1 MSEDSD
7 AKRGRLPIVF
17 PIAAL
22 IVFFALALFERRW
35 IGDDGFINLR
45 IASNLLEGHGFVFNL
60 AERVEAG
67 TSPLYL
73 GIIALLGTLVR
84 VEDAAIVSGIAL
96 SLLGLVFAALG
107 GLKLIQP
114 KEHER
119 GAPPAYPIGIAL
131 IALLPPFWDYG
142 TAGLELGLG
151 LAWLGGLFFL
161 TASALRAQS
170 ASTARALLGAALIG
184 LGPLI
189 RPDFA
194 LVSAHYGALW
204 LLLTQRYWRARSF
217 HHSLLH
223 SLLHSLPSLS
233 AILAAAIALPLAYQ
247 CFRMGYFAS
256 LVPNTALAKEA
267 FSSRWDQGLRY
278 FIHLLRPYHLHA
290 PLALIAALGSARSIK
305 ALGSARSIKALSARR
320 LEGLVLLT
328 PLLAGLLHGLYII
341 RVGGDFMH
349 ARLLLPALFLIALP
363 VAIFPVRSS
372 SLPIRRA
379 LHVLSIAL
387 LCYSI
392 VTAIFF
398 RVDRENIAGIGDERG
413 WYMRMA
419 GKENAVHI
427 EDFAEFEI
435 DVFYPSALRLRER
448 LERGC
453 EGESF
458 PATLTDDP
466 PCERLLIND
475 VPTTAAA
482 SHRVRMPESMPL
494 KADAFKRAIGV
505 AARIPIGMAGMVLG
519 PEVHLVDRV
528 GLADPLGARFL
539 LERRGRP
546 GHEKIMSDVW
556 LYARFTEPREREPK
570 SLRAARRAL
579 SCEPM
584 SALFKAIM
592 EPLTLARFIENIALA
607 PRLHRLR
614 YPSDPIEA
622 EAALCHERAD

>member
-1 MSEDSD
+1 MSEGSE
-7 AKRGRLPIVF
+7 AKRGVLRIVF

-67 TSPLYL
+67 TSPLYI

-96 SLLGLVFAALG
+96 SQLGLVFAALG
-107 GLKLIQP
+107 GLKLLDAAP
-114 KEHER
+114 SER
-119 GAPPAYPIGIAL
+119 APFSYPVGLAL
-131 IALLPPFWDYG
+131 IACLPPFWDYG
-142 TAGLELGLG
+142 TAGLELGLS
-151 LAWLGGLFFL
+151 LAFLGGLFYL
-161 TASALRAQS
+161 SASALCADRS
-170 ASTARALLGAALIG
+170 SSKRALFGAAFIG

-194 LVSAHYGALW
+194 LMSALYGLLW
-204 LLLTQRYWRARSF
+204 LFLMQPYWRAHQDLNESAHGRWLIARR
-217 HHSLLH
+217 LL
-223 SLLHSLPSLS
+223 
-233 AILAAAIALPLAYQ
+233 AIFTVAIALPLAYQ
-247 CFRMGYFAS
+247 IFRMGYFAA

-267 FSSRWDQGLRY
+267 FSSRWDQGGRY
-278 FIHLLRPYHLHA
+278 LLHLLRPYHLHL
-290 PLALIAALGSARSIK
+290 PLILVLTLGLARAFK
-305 ALGSARSIKALSARR
+305 AYRRRR
-320 LEGLVLLT
+320 LEGLVLIT
-328 PLLAGLLHGLYII
+328 PIVAGLLHGLYII

-349 ARLLLPALFLIALP
+349 ARLLLPSLFLCALP
-363 VAIFPVRSS
+363 VALF
-372 SLPIRRA
+372 PIRAPHAGSRYAPHLLAIGLLLYAISAA
-379 LHVLSIAL
+379 L
-387 LCYSI
+387 
-392 VTAIFF
+392 FF

-494 KADAFKRAIGV
+494 RADAFKRAIGV

-528 GLADPLGARFL
+528 GLADPLGARFF

-556 LYARFTEPREREPK
+556 LYARFTEPQEREPR

-579 SCEPM
+579 SCEPL
-584 SALFKAIM
+584 SALFSAIM

-614 YPSDPIEA
+614 FPSDPLEA